1 MILFELS
8 RQLDIRLYRTM
19 NALDKSYGAIGKYIL
34 MDDMFILLG
43 YDHSVRLN
51 MMTRELSADA
61 PMRSF
66 EIESEPIMWFSE
78 GSAESHVISMI
89 SNAMR
94 QWLNVDSLRQAEFY
108 EALESVNRVLS
119 RYNLKILFDMDSM
132 CIFYDGESMTFEQ
145 ALFHIMEMDAEKET
159 EAFLP
164 EWFNEAEYLRTA
176 NRLEEAAERY
186 EKVLKFTNRSQ
197 PIYTTS
203 AFHLAECYYF
213 LGNYERS
220 VKLYYRCNLE
230 FITNADD
237 FYIHLGHA
245 LLDEKMKKYERQIKI
260 FYHCRIDP
268 EYALNHQ
275 QAMEAAGHEV
285 ADVFDEYENTCL
297 SMGMKKYAEHRNHM
311 PKDADDIDEILA
323 LDLIDTA
330 EKSGPPRRYE
340 NIKLIEQP
348 VQDDIGTRTWN
359 ELLADALD
367 DYISGEYQKAFEI
380 YLRMKE
386 EVGEDS
392 DYSTWIHFMLAKLY
406 IVSEEYEK
414 AQEALDHCDPNRFGL
429 VYRLDDYLVLYAHT
443 RIINDDFESNPN
455 YRRLVRG
462 RIDFYFAKYDQ
473 AYLQMTRELLLMN
486 SYNKYEQECMESA
499 KAALAEKMP
508 KETEETVNRTKV
520 ESSLAKGLLKF
531 FREKK

>member
-19 NALDKSYGAIGKYIL
+19 NALDKNYGAVGKYIL
-34 MDDMFILLG
+34 ADDTFILLG
-43 YDHSVRLN
+43 YDHSVRIN
-51 MMTRELSADA
+51 MLTRELSADA
-61 PMRSF
+61 AMRSF
-66 EIESEPIMWFSE
+66 EIDSEPIMWFSE
-78 GSAESHVISMI
+78 ESAESNVIAMI

-94 QWLNVDSLRQAEFY
+94 QWLNVDAMRQSELY

-119 RYNLKILFDMDSM
+119 RYNLRILFDMDSM
-132 CIFYDGESMTFEQ
+132 CIYYDGESMTFEQ
-145 ALFHIMEMDAEKET
+145 ALNHIMEMDAEKET

-164 EWFNEAEYLRTA
+164 EWFSEAEYLRSA
-176 NRLEEAAERY
+176 NRLEEAAQRY

-213 LGNYERS
+213 LSNYDRA

-230 FITNADD
+230 FIPSADD

-268 EYALNHQ
+268 EYALNHKP
-275 QAMEAAGHEV
+275 AMEAAGNEV
-285 ADVFDEYENTCL
+285 ADVFDEYERTCL
-297 SMGMKKYAEHRNHM
+297 DMGMKKYAEHRNHM

-323 LDLIDTA
+323 LDLEDA
-330 EKSGPPRRYE
+330 SAKSGPPRKYE
-340 NIKLIEQP
+340 NITLIEQP
-348 VQDDIGTRTWN
+348 VQEDIGSKTWN

-367 DYISGEYQKAFEI
+367 YYISGEYQKAFEI

-386 EVGEDS
+386 EVGEDT
-392 DYSTWIHFMLAKLY
+392 DYATWVWFMLAKLY
-406 IVSEEYEK
+406 IIAEEYEK
-414 AQEALDHCDPNRFGL
+414 AQEALNHCDPNRFGL
-429 VYRLDDYLVLYAHT
+429 VYRLDDFLILYAHT
-443 RIINDDFESNPN
+443 RIVCDDFESNVN
-455 YRRLVRG
+455 YRRLIRG

-473 AYLQMTRELLLMN
+473 AYQQMTRELLLMN
-486 SYNKYEQECMESA
+486 SYGKYEQECMENARASLSD
-499 KAALAEKMP
+499 KLP
-508 KETEETVNRTKV
+508 QETEETENKTRV